1 MFLKLMNILN
11 PEIIQ
16 TQKLGHLN
24 TDINGNQFIDY
35 ETNEIVQSYKKGIDF
50 SLSLDYKF

>member
-1 MFLKLMNILN
+1 MNILN

-24 TDINGNQFIDY
+24 TDTNGNQFIDY

-50 SLSLDYKF
+50 SISLDYKF